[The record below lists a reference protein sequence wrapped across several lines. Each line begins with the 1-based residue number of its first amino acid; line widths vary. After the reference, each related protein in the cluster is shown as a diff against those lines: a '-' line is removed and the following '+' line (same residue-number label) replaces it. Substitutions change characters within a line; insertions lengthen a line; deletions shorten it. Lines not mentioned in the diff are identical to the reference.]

1 MSYKDTVL
9 QILEQLE
16 ANETKETGGVYKT
29 LPDAERGRTTHSP
42 PDQGSSVW
50 LYRKEVMTL

>member
-16 ANETKETGGVYKT
+16 ANETKETGEYIRLFKMLSEVEPHMIRQIKA
-29 LPDAERGRTTHSP
+29 L
-42 PDQGSSVW
+42 
-50 LYRKEVMTL
+50 LYGCIGKR